1 MVGEEAALEIRVLRR
16 HGKGIREIARATGL
30 SRNTVRRYLRDEAAA
45 RYKGRP
51 PRPGKLD
58 PFKSYVVE
66 RLAAAAPERIPASVL
81 LGELRERGY
90 ASGYTMLKE
99 FVAGLAPVASPE
111 PVVRFET
118 APSEQMQ
125 VDWAVMRRGADR
137 LSVFVATLGWSRAT
151 YLEFVTDERLETLIA
166 AHENAFLTFGGVPRE
181 VLYDNMRTV
190 VVERNAYGHGRH
202 RFQAGFLD
210 FARHCGF
217 RSRLCQPRRAQNQPF
232 LREGWVKL
240 RSATKPKVGQT
251 SIGVDNECAERCVAV
266 RAYRRGRCILG
277 LFPPARFET
286 SQQPPFIPLLRFDG
300 QMYRLRPLRCQSHY
314 RGDGLHAGPTADR
327 DTADGHPGTRR
338 GSPRRSAEAQVA
350 SHRGGPGNR

>member
-1 MVGEEAALEIRVLRR
+1 MVGEEAALEIRVLHR

-58 PFKSYVVE
+58 PFKGYVVE

-90 ASGYTMLKE
+90 AGGYTMLKE
-99 FVAGLAPVASPE
+99 FVAGLAPAPAPQ

-118 APSEQMQ
+118 APGEQMQ

-137 LSVFVATLGWSRAT
+137 LSVFVATLGWSRAA

-166 AHENAFLTFGGVPRE
+166 AHENAFLAFGGVPRE

-190 VVERNAYGHGRH
+190 VVERNAYGRGRH

-217 RSRLCQPRRAQNQPF
+217 RPRLCQPGRAQTKGKVERFIRYLRGSFYVPLASRLGQEGLVLDREAANLAAGRWLRTVANQ
-232 LREGWVKL
+232 RVH
-240 RSATKPKVGQT
+240 ATTGAVP
-251 SIGVDNECAERCVAV
+251 AERLEVERTQLQPVPPPYGGCSVRQIQAPAV
-266 RAYRRGRCILG
+266 PAPAHPVVG
-277 LFPPARFET
+277 L
-286 SQQPPFIPLLRFDG
+286 QHPLAL
-300 QMYRLRPLRCQSHY
+300 Y
-314 RGDGLHAGPTADR
+314 DGLSGLMTGEPA
-327 DTADGHPGTRR
+327 
-338 GSPRRSAEAQVA
+338 
-350 SHRGGPGNR
+350 